1 MNKHVRS
8 LCLAVIVILSAGC
21 SSETAKRTAYE
32 ALQGRH
38 EQDCLRYRAA
48 DCGKTQS
55 YDEYQRQRKELAP
68 AD

>member
-1 MNKHVRS
+1 MANFARS
-8 LCLAVIVILSAGC
+8 LCLAGVIVAAAGC
-21 SSETAKRTAYE
+21 STETAKRTAYE